1 MASLSSDIHNNG
13 VSGLHSFSILQNIHI
28 LRNMLLALV
37 CTLKTEQYFE
47 CVFNVFMLYSH
58 NWCKMYHTYNRCPKS
73 THSIEFNFIFCNSLI
88 SCFTSLALYAS
99 SVSSWRCIW
108 NRMVNNYL
116 HVNMIFIVLLL
127 IFLKPQLICLNSHE
141 WKMFVMLSFMCYD
154 CYYKATTK
162 FLASEIWSVIL

>member
-1 MASLSSDIHNNG
+1 MKFFRLHCFKWGICNALYAPVLSDRTKWLVDIRFYQKGNWLHIGEASLSSEIHNNG

-28 LRNMLLALV
+28 LRNMLSAQV

-47 CVFNVFMLYSH
+47 CAFNVFLLYSH
-58 NWCKMYHTYNRCPKS
+58 NWCKMYHTYDRCPKL
-73 THSIEFNFIFCNSLI
+73 THSIEFIFIFCKSLI

-116 HVNMIFIVLLL
+116 HVNMIFI
-127 IFLKPQLICLNSHE
+127 ISI
-141 WKMFVMLSFMCYD
+141 
-154 CYYKATTK
+154 
-162 FLASEIWSVIL
+162 

>member
-1 MASLSSDIHNNG
+1 MASLSSEIHNNG

-28 LRNMLLALV
+28 LRNMLSAQV

-58 NWCKMYHTYNRCPKS
+58 NWCKMYHIYNRCPKS
-73 THSIEFNFIFCNSLI
+73 THSIEFNFIFCKSLI

-116 HVNMIFIVLLL
+116 HVNMIFIISIYCFTSDFLKTTIDLFKFSWMKNVCYVVFYVLWLLL
-127 IFLKPQLICLNSHE
+127 QSNNKIPG
-141 WKMFVMLSFMCYD
+141 
-154 CYYKATTK
+154 
-162 FLASEIWSVIL
+162 